1 MPRDRGDVVAVL
13 TRKGFDPDFKR
24 GRDHDW
30 YFFRHPRL
38 IRSIGTYVSRGSDH
52 EISDYLLGK
61 MSRQL
66 QLTRGEFD
74 LLLDCDWEKS
84 DFITTL
90 QARGLL
96 REVKPHA

>member
-1 MPRDRGDVVAVL
+1 MPRDRSDVVAVL
-13 TRKGFDPDFKR
+13 RRKGFDPDSKK

-38 IRSIGTYVSRGSDH
+38 IRSIGTYVSRGSDRA
-52 EISDYLLGK
+52 IPDYLLGK

-66 QLTRGEFD
+66 QLTKAEFN
-74 LLLDCDWEKS
+74 LFLNCDWQKP
-84 DFITTL
+84 DFVAAL

-96 REVKPHA
+96 REV